1 MGSGFVLGIQSH
13 HRSVRPFVPLR
24 PNIHLVASRYSQ
36 GEDDSLRSLIDAFI
50 QAETNLQ
57 YVTNPSGSIS
67 TGGLGEPKFNIDE
80 TAFTGSWG
88 RYEKSHSTMVTH

>member
-1 MGSGFVLGIQSH
+1 MGSRFVPGVQSH
-13 HRSVRPFVPLR
+13 RRPVRPFIPALSS
-24 PNIHLVASRYSQ
+24 IHLAASRYSQ
-36 GEDDSLRSLIDAFI
+36 GEDHSLRSQIDAFI

-88 RYEKSHSTMVTH
+88 RCAKSHLIIITH